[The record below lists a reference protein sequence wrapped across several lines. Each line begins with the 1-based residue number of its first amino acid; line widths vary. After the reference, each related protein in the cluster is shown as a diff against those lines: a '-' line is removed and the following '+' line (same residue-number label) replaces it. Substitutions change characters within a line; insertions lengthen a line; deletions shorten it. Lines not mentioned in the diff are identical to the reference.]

1 MKKFQTKQMY
11 IVDEE
16 PFQFTF
22 TRQGHGDKYTVECI
36 RRTALSD
43 GKINATTDF
52 STFKYPGVYQIREG
66 IGDFGGLKIEFEEMK
81 DGASTRYYNA
91 KTGRWEWDAKQRPP
105 EGFRIDP
112 RYVELKS
119 KRFNALLKPSIYNR
133 LKEESRKTGLSVNEL
148 INRTLESAFPERDK
162 K

>member
-16 PFQFTF
+16 PYQFTF

-43 GKINATTDF
+43 GEIDATTDF
-52 STFKYPGVYQIREG
+52 STFKYRGVYKFREG
-66 IGDFGGLKIEFEEMK
+66 TGEFGGLKFEFEEAA
-81 DGASTRYYNA
+81 DGAA
-91 KTGRWEWDAKQRPP
+91 AQKPP

-133 LKEESRKTGLSVNEL
+133 LKEASRKTGLSVNEL
-148 INRTLESAFPERDK
+148 INRTLESAFPERDRK
-162 K
+162 